1 MQCKILIKPYFS
13 DKFDNIRYNVKYQL
27 SFVLKLVSFY
37 FARFFSSV
45 QTKKMIFFL
54 MNLMMLSVNRYF
66 NFQVMTVLETPRH

>member
-37 FARFFSSV
+37 FCQILFLCTDQKDDFLPHESDDVVSK
-45 QTKKMIFFL
+45 QIF
-54 MNLMMLSVNRYF
+54 
-66 NFQVMTVLETPRH
+66 